1 MLLLDE
7 PFAAIDAKVRTELRT
22 WLRSMV
28 TKLGIT
34 SIFVTHDQ
42 DEAVKVA
49 DEIII
54 TNHGRI
60 EQMGSPIDI
69 YKSPATPFVVEFI
82 GKASEVSDY
91 SRLKGFDEVNGADR
105 AFIRPEFVKISKYG
119 KLQQYNSAAEEG
131 YVEDILFR
139 GNHLD
144 VTVNI
149 GCTRITGEWSLEKEP
164 LAVGEKVHVLIYRIY
179 AVDSEKTYLCE
190 NKGMKSDDVFYI

>member
-1 MLLLDE
+1 ME
-7 PFAAIDAKVRTELRT
+7 SFSSTT
-22 WLRSMV
+22 
-28 TKLGIT
+28 
-34 SIFVTHDQ
+34 
-42 DEAVKVA
+42 
-49 DEIII
+49 
-54 TNHGRI
+54 
-60 EQMGSPIDI
+60 
-69 YKSPATPFVVEFI
+69 
-82 GKASEVSDY
+82 
-91 SRLKGFDEVNGADR
+91 
-105 AFIRPEFVKISKYG
+105 
-119 KLQQYNSAAEEG
+119 AAEEG

>member
-1 MLLLDE
+1 MA
-7 PFAAIDAKVRTELRT
+7 FK
-22 WLRSMV
+22 
-28 TKLGIT
+28 T
-34 SIFVTHDQ
+34 SSLIVS
-42 DEAVKVA
+42 
-49 DEIII
+49 
-54 TNHGRI
+54 GR
-60 EQMGSPIDI
+60 
-69 YKSPATPFVVEFI
+69 PASTVNSCTCSI
-82 GKASEVSDY
+82 GKSSVTFVS
-91 SRLKGFDEVNGADR
+91 RR
-105 AFIRPEFVKISKYG
+105 G

-149 GCTRITGEWSLEKEP
+149 GCTKITGEWSLEKEP

>member
-1 MLLLDE
+1 
-7 PFAAIDAKVRTELRT
+7 
-22 WLRSMV
+22 MV
-28 TKLGIT
+28 TRLGIT

-42 DEAVKVA
+42 DEAVEVA

-54 TNHGRI
+54 TNHGKI
-60 EQMGSPIDI
+60 EQMGSPIEI

-82 GKASEVSDY
+82 GKLL
-91 SRLKGFDEVNGADR
+91 RLMIIQIKRFDEIQGAKR
-105 AFIRPEFVKISKYG
+105 AIIRPEFVKLSKYG

-149 GCTRITGEWSLEKEP
+149 GGTMITGEWSLEKEP
-164 LAVGEKVHVLIYRIY
+164 LQVGEKVQFLYIEY
-179 AVDSEKTYLCE
+179 TQLM
-190 NKGMKSDDVFYI
+190 MKRHIFARTRV

>member
-1 MLLLDE
+1 M
-7 PFAAIDAKVRTELRT
+7 
-22 WLRSMV
+22 
-28 TKLGIT
+28 
-34 SIFVTHDQ
+34 
-42 DEAVKVA
+42 
-49 DEIII
+49 
-54 TNHGRI
+54 
-60 EQMGSPIDI
+60 
-69 YKSPATPFVVEFI
+69 
-82 GKASEVSDY
+82 
-91 SRLKGFDEVNGADR
+91 